1 MYFFPS
7 NYEFCFFLF
16 FFEIH
21 FHIKYIN
28 RRIYLWPCGLSLSL
42 LIYISHYLYLYLSIY
57 LCVCVNIRQTGVCSC
72 ELNEIVINISLS
84 LSHIWHSSITTSSI
98 TFFSFLGLNF
108 VVLFCFWKFVV
119 IEINNDNR

>member
-1 MYFFPS
+1 MYFFHQIT
-7 NYEFCFFLF
+7 NFVFFLFF

-28 RRIYLWPCGLSLSL
+28 RRIYLWPCGLSLSH

-84 LSHIWHSSITTSSI
+84 HIWHSSITTSSI
-98 TFFSFLGLNF
+98 TFFFISGPK
-108 VVLFCFWKFVV
+108 FCCF
-119 IEINNDNR
+119 ILLLEIRGYRN